1 MRICGGEG
9 GDVVEL
15 AAYDIYL
22 YLRKICELFCC
33 CCCRWVS
40 NVVGMIDELVPHG
53 EELPEASRAKIVAFV
68 KRLSLTMVDQLQE
81 ISLRSLEIY
90 RSIWEDYY
98 WSRIE
103 EEIPEGLKR
112 KVAHVK
118 NLGLE
123 EQEAAAAATT
133 PIPKDNDS
141 NVPKTPFFVI
151 KLMMLDDH
159 FEYVPTLNDVTETV
173 IEVID
178 LMLDHMQDVD
188 KLESR
193 LEDLFHVLGTEKM
206 TALSKDHKKVIA
218 AKIAIKV
225 HTLTSSSHF
234 ENFQLVGP
242 FHFG

>member
-1 MRICGGEG
+1 M
-9 GDVVEL
+9 
-15 AAYDIYL
+15 
-22 YLRKICELFCC
+22 
-33 CCCRWVS
+33 S

-53 EELPEASRAKIVAFV
+53 EELPEASKAKIVAFV
-68 KRLSLTMVDQLQE
+68 KRLSLTMADQLQE
-81 ISLRSLEIY
+81 IPLHSLEIY

-118 NLGLE
+118 GLE
-123 EQEAAAAATT
+123 EPEAAAATA

-141 NVPKTPFFVI
+141 LVPKTPFFVI

-178 LMLDHMQDVD
+178 LMLEHMQDVD

-193 LEDLFHVLGTEKM
+193 LEDLFHVLSTEKM

-225 HTLTSSSHF
+225 RTVASSSHF
-234 ENFQLVGP
+234 ENFQLVGCP
-242 FHFG
+242 LHFG

>member
-1 MRICGGEG
+1 MN
-9 GDVVEL
+9 
-15 AAYDIYL
+15 
-22 YLRKICELFCC
+22 FCC

-68 KRLSLTMVDQLQE
+68 KRLSLTMADQLQE

-112 KVAHVK
+112 KVPHVK

-123 EQEAAAAATT
+123 EPEAAAAAATT
-133 PIPKDNDS
+133 TPIPKDDDS
-141 NVPKTPFFVI
+141 RVPKTPFFVI

-193 LEDLFHVLGTEKM
+193 LEDLFHVLSTEKM

-225 HTLTSSSHF
+225 CTLAFTSHF
-234 ENFQLVGP
+234 ENFQLVGCP
-242 FHFG
+242 LHFG

>member
-1 MRICGGEG
+1 
-9 GDVVEL
+9 
-15 AAYDIYL
+15 
-22 YLRKICELFCC
+22 
-33 CCCRWVS
+33 
-40 NVVGMIDELVPHG
+40 
-53 EELPEASRAKIVAFV
+53 
-68 KRLSLTMVDQLQE
+68 
-81 ISLRSLEIY
+81 LEIY

-103 EEIPEGLKR
+103 EEIPEGLQR

-123 EQEAAAAATT
+123 EPEEAAAAAAAT
-133 PIPKDNDS
+133 PIPRDNDS
-141 NVPKTPFFVI
+141 CVPKTPFFVI

-173 IEVID
+173 IKVID

-193 LEDLFHVLGTEKM
+193 LEDLFHVLSTEKM

-225 HTLTSSSHF
+225 HTLASSCHF
-234 ENFQLVGP
+234 ENFQLVGCP
-242 FHFG
+242 LHFA

>member
-1 MRICGGEG
+1 
-9 GDVVEL
+9 
-15 AAYDIYL
+15 
-22 YLRKICELFCC
+22 
-33 CCCRWVS
+33 
-40 NVVGMIDELVPHG
+40 MIDELVPHG

-68 KRLSLTMVDQLQE
+68 KRLSLTMADQLQE
-81 ISLRSLEIY
+81 IPLRSLEIY

-98 WSRIE
+98 RSRIE

-123 EQEAAAAATT
+123 EPEAAAATT

-141 NVPKTPFFVI
+141 CVPKTPFFVI

-178 LMLDHMQDVD
+178 LMLDHMQEVD

-193 LEDLFHVLGTEKM
+193 LEDLFHVLSTEKM

-225 HTLTSSSHF
+225 RTLASSTHF

-242 FHFG
+242 LHFG

>member
-1 MRICGGEG
+1 
-9 GDVVEL
+9 
-15 AAYDIYL
+15 
-22 YLRKICELFCC
+22 
-33 CCCRWVS
+33 
-40 NVVGMIDELVPHG
+40 MIDELVPHG
-53 EELPEASRAKIVAFV
+53 EELPEASKAKIVAFV
-68 KRLSLTMVDQLQE
+68 KRLSLTMADQLQE
-81 ISLRSLEIY
+81 IPLHSLEIY

-118 NLGLE
+118 GLE
-123 EQEAAAAATT
+123 EPEAAAATA

-141 NVPKTPFFVI
+141 LVPKTPFFVI

-178 LMLDHMQDVD
+178 LMLEHMQDVD

-193 LEDLFHVLGTEKM
+193 LEDLFHVLSTEKM

-225 HTLTSSSHF
+225 RTVASSSHF
-234 ENFQLVGP
+234 ENFQLVGCP
-242 FHFG
+242 LHFG